1 MYRVR
6 RRSFSI
12 SSNKYHEL
20 TIWDGQS
27 YSTVCLT
34 HPTCSSVCWSTILV
48 DDGRGG
54 AALFFLLS
62 LLDINLCGSISLI
75 NIFSPYLLPVAFG
88 GHTSSMVPHRNDL
101 FCVLQTNQNI
111 QMNNKT
117 MFYDLCVTCLF
128 VLIPGYWL
136 KLVFF

>member
-62 LLDINLCGSISLI
+62 LLDINLCGLI
-75 NIFSPYLLPVAFG
+75 NIFS
-88 GHTSSMVPHRNDL
+88 PHRNDL

-117 MFYDLCVTCLF
+117 MFYDLYVTCLF
-128 VLIPGYWL
+128 VLVPGYWL